1 MVCDNS
7 IESKVGARNARKREK
22 SARQVQ
28 RRVASWMQRLPGTY
42 EILKAKHSLHGCIV
56 RSEAFP
62 CKRRHV
68 FKSRGEPELSAIEKY
83 QQKLL
88 HQVQKSNTLLLH
100 APACVSDARS
110 DSPKG
115 DRYPI
120 TRLIFLRSL
129 SRRGK
134 ASPQI
139 TDASRHLDVRCHVF

>member
-1 MVCDNS
+1 MVCDNN
-7 IESKVGARNARKREK
+7 IESKVSARNAQKREK
-22 SARQVQ
+22 SVRQVQ
-28 RRVASWMQRLPGTY
+28 HRVASWEPRLPGTY
-42 EILKAKHSLHGCIV
+42 EILKATDSLHGRNV

-68 FKSRGEPELSAIEKY
+68 FRSRSEPELSAIEKC

-88 HQVQKSNTLLLH
+88 HQVRKPNTLLLH
-100 APACVSDARS
+100 APACEPDARS
-110 DSPKG
+110 DFPKG

-139 TDASRHLDVRCHVF
+139 TEASKHLDVRCHVF